1 MPSFV
6 KNPKFIIGALIVL
19 WLVYVI
25 IANYQSALTIELL
38 PFGVVLSIR
47 TSFVI
52 VASAIFGALVTLA
65 IQFLWKR
72 RSSKKASTSAA
83 A

>member
-1 MPSFV
+1 MPSFM

-47 TSFVI
+47 TSLVI

>member
-47 TSFVI
+47 TSLVI

>member
-72 RSSKKASTSAA
+72 RSSKKVSTSAA

>member
-1 MPSFV
+1 M

-47 TSFVI
+47 TSLVI

-72 RSSKKASTSAA
+72 RSSKEASTSAA